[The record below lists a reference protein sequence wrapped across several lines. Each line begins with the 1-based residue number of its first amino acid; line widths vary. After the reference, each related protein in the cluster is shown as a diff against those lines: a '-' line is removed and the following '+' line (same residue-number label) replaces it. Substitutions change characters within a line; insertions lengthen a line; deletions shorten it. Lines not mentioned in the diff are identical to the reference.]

1 MSISTVAYVLMAL
14 AVGALGGIHIPING
28 ALGHRIQSA
37 LFATLAFYGIA
48 FLLISVVCLF
58 LWDARAF
65 VALRSA
71 NPFYFTAGIISVI
84 VVGGS
89 TYLIP
94 RIGALNLFVL
104 LFSAQMIVRIFISHF
119 GLLESPVSP
128 ISLVKIGGGV
138 LLIIGAVMMIKG

>member
-1 MSISTVAYVLMAL
+1 MWDTRAF
-14 AVGALGGIHIPING
+14 GALK
-28 ALGHRIQSA
+28 SA
-37 LFATLAFYGIA
+37 
-48 FLLISVVCLF
+48 S
-58 LWDARAF
+58 
-65 VALRSA
+65 
-71 NPFYFTAGIISVI
+71 PFYFTAGIISVA

-104 LFSAQMIVRIFISHF
+104 LFSSQMIVRMFISHF

-138 LLIIGAVMMIKG
+138 LMVIGAAMMNRG